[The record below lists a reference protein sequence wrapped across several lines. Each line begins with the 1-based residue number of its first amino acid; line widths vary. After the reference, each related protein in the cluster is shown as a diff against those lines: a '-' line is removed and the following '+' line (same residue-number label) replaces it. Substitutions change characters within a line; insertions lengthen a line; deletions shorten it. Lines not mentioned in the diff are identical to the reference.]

1 MPKMFAG
8 HSNLDTMASTI
19 FNMFQA
25 TTASTAETVA
35 KRPFLVPGGKPY
47 RRAQHWSHQPLMDIG
62 YQWAMPC
69 FSMANYEPQE
79 VNHLGVYYIISW
91 YHVGKAIRS
100 IIHDLPSTILP

>member
-8 HSNLDTMASTI
+8 RSNLDTMASTI

-35 KRPFLVPGGKPY
+35 KRPLVVPGGKTY

-62 YQWAMPC
+62 YQWAMP
-69 FSMANYEPQE
+69 
-79 VNHLGVYYIISW
+79 
-91 YHVGKAIRS
+91 
-100 IIHDLPSTILP
+100 